1 MKNTSTTEINFTQI
15 PTMVCKLKYK
25 YRMTRFIGVMAL
37 TFFDADMSNARIISQ
52 ILMLY
57 YLEDKNQAE
66 IARLLNLST
75 SKVNRLLKQARDQ
88 GWVEIIIRT
97 PFSKVLD
104 LERQLQDTYGIPEA
118 FIIPSVTTEPTAA
131 IQTLGRAAADYLLQR
146 VRDGDT
152 ICISGGKS
160 VHAIVEAI
168 EPKRRYRVRVVPA
181 TGARRGK
188 PFTDVNYLAARL
200 AERLGG
206 EAYQLNAPVFVDT
219 TEERETLLSMRH
231 ISEVLAMARQAQ
243 IAVFGIGSIVPMESS
258 YFDLL
263 ATTLPDAQDW
273 GRMINEVDGHGEIF
287 AYVFDG
293 HGRLCLPQYNERVVG
308 LELGELKNIPL
319 SIGVAATAEKSRPL
333 HGALSGGYFS
343 TLITDE
349 ITAQDILRLHH
360 TRTTQRP

>member
-1 MKNTSTTEINFTQI
+1 
-15 PTMVCKLKYK
+15 
-25 YRMTRFIGVMAL
+25 L
-37 TFFDADMSNARIISQ
+37 TVFDADMSNGRLISQ

-57 YLEDKNQAE
+57 YLEDKSQAE
-66 IARLLNLST
+66 IAKLLNLST

-104 LERQLQDTYGIPEA
+104 LERQIQSTYGIPEA
-118 FIIPSVTTEPTAA
+118 FIIPSVTTEPDAA
-131 IQTLGRAAADYLLQR
+131 VQTLGRAAADYLLQR

-160 VHAIVEAI
+160 VHAMVEAM

-188 PFTDVNYLAARL
+188 LFTDVNYLAARL

-219 TEERETLLSMRH
+219 VEEREALLSMRH

-243 IAVFGIGSIVPMESS
+243 IAVVGIGSIVPTQSS

-263 ATTLPDAQDW
+263 ATTIPDPQAW
-273 GRMINEVDGHGEIF
+273 GRMIEQVDGHGEIF

-293 HGRLCLPQYNERVVG
+293 QGNLCLPHYNERVVG
-308 LELGELKNIPL
+308 LELAELKNIPL
-319 SIGVAATAEKSRPL
+319 TIGVAATAEKARPL
-333 HGALSGGYFS
+333 HGALSGGYFN

-349 ITAQDILRLHH
+349 VTAQDVLKLHH
-360 TRTTQRP
+360 SKTAQRP